1 MEKQGHRIPEPPPHQ
16 EGQGPKLG
24 AARAWARPA
33 QVPSGPKRGRGPLA
47 CLPPWQSTSLL
58 LWGAGGREKFGGA
71 LEACC

>member
-1 MEKQGHRIPEPPPHQ
+1 MEKQGHRVPEPPPYQ

-24 AARAWARPA
+24 ASWG
-33 QVPSGPKRGRGPLA
+33 PSRRKPPGPKRGRGPLA